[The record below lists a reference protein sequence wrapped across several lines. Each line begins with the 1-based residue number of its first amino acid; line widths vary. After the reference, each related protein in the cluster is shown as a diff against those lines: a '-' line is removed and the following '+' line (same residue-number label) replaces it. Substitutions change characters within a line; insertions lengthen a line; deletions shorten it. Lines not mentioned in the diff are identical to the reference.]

1 MFKFF
6 AFAALFLFS
15 ECLWRGGAVDVG
27 SWKCFQ
33 LFHFLTV
40 PYHLFILQDLN
51 KHAFA
56 TQKMVLNVIK
66 LLIKGRITR
75 NIFIENKLS
84 GVKHIIH

>member
-1 MFKFF
+1 M
-6 AFAALFLFS
+6 
-15 ECLWRGGAVDVG
+15 GAVDVG
-27 SWKCFQ
+27 SSF
-33 LFHFLTV
+33 
-40 PYHLFILQDLN
+40 PYSTISSFILQDLN

>member
-1 MFKFF
+1 M
-6 AFAALFLFS
+6 
-15 ECLWRGGAVDVG
+15 EGGGAVDVG

>member
-6 AFAALFLFS
+6 AFAASFFLFS
-15 ECLWRGGAVDVG
+15 ECLWMGGGAIDVG
-27 SWKCFQ
+27 SWKFFQ
-33 LFHFLTV
+33 LFHFRTI

-66 LLIKGRITR
+66 IKGRITR

>member
-1 MFKFF
+1 M
-6 AFAALFLFS
+6 L
-15 ECLWRGGAVDVG
+15 EVG
-27 SWKCFQ
+27 SF
-33 LFHFLTV
+33 FSFFISV
-40 PYHLFILQDLN
+40 PYHLFILHDLN

-75 NIFIENKLS
+75 NIIENKLS

>member
-6 AFAALFLFS
+6 AFAPSFFVF
-15 ECLWRGGAVDVG
+15 WVFVDGGCWC
-27 SWKCFQ
+27 WKFISLQ
-33 LFHFLTV
+33 YHIIL
-40 PYHLFILQDLN
+40 PYILQDLN

-84 GVKHIIH
+84 SVKHIIH

>member
-1 MFKFF
+1 MLL
-6 AFAALFLFS
+6 LFLFS
-15 ECLWRGGAVDVG
+15 ECLGGGGAIDVG

-33 LFHFLTV
+33 LFHFRTV